1 MADEPFP
8 DTEEGR
14 HRRLRTRLF
23 RRLLDDPV
31 VYYSELSEEEREYFV
46 SQRPS
51 VVKEIESATG
61 LAQEARQEGV
71 AMVDPEEWM
80 TDVKMPEE
88 GTNGHATLL
97 VAEYLANRLRQGI
110 THPVSVPALE
120 IRAESLVQEHRHHW
134 RKDVGEPG
142 AAGVLLEEALSRLEM
157 LRLIELDRKV
167 QTVTPLPA
175 IGRFAIGTVRDEAVP
190 ANE

>member
-71 AMVDPEEWM
+71 ARSEEH
-80 TDVKMPEE
+80 TSELQSRL
-88 GTNGHATLL
+88 HL
-97 VAEYLANRLRQGI
+97 VCRL
-110 THPVSVPALE
+110 
-120 IRAESLVQEHRHHW
+120 
-134 RKDVGEPG
+134 
-142 AAGVLLEEALSRLEM
+142 LLEKKKHKH
-157 LRLIELDRKV
+157 ELV
-167 QTVTPLPA
+167 SMS
-175 IGRFAIGTVRDEAVP
+175 
-190 ANE
+190 